1 MDKFLGSCILVLWA
15 LSLAITLAFTKANAE
30 SSVDDGYYLGDGSQ
44 DVEPIDGPRYGVID
58 GEIETIPEEYS
69 GFSAE
74 DEGSI
79 DE

>member
-15 LSLAITLAFTKANAE
+15 LSLAITLAFTKANAD

-44 DVEPIDGPRYGVID
+44 DVEPEDGPRYGAID
-58 GEIETIPEEYS
+58 GEPILGDYS
-69 GFSAE
+69 GFTAE

-79 DE
+79 DL